1 MAEPPCV
8 PSIAEIRE
16 RAYEVF
22 GKRLCLWQVRV
33 VQAILRG
40 DRDIIS
46 IAGTGSGKTITFW
59 VALLFRPN
67 GIQVIV
73 TPLNIL
79 GDQVVQ
85 QLEKAGITAIT
96 TQGGKAGY
104 DDWMVRYTDLHYL
117 FLCG

>member
-1 MAEPPCV
+1 MMSEPRRI
-8 PSIAEIRE
+8 PSIAEIRQ
-16 RAYEVF
+16 RALQVF

-33 VQAILRG
+33 VQAIIRG

-59 VALLFRPN
+59 VALLFLRN
-67 GIQVIV
+67 AIQIIV

-85 QLEKAGITAIT
+85 QLGKAGITAIS
-96 TQGGKAGY
+96 TQGGKATH
-104 DDWMVRYTDLHYL
+104 DDWMVRHINH
-117 FLCG
+117 

>member
-1 MAEPPCV
+1 MAEPSRV
-8 PSIAEIRE
+8 PSIAEIRQ

-33 VQAILRG
+33 VQAIIRG

-67 GIQVIV
+67 SIQVIV

-85 QLEKAGITAIT
+85 ELEKAGIAAIT

-104 DDWMVRYTDLHYL
+104 DDWMVRHTNSYYFILQD
-117 FLCG
+117 